1 MTIKNAADMYERDGD
16 NQYIM
21 VLRPDD
27 VFGFVTR
34 QFFCNAPDC
43 DIREMAWS
51 LSMQSR
57 FTGHMRRRYSVAEH
71 SMLVCDLMDIPSV
84 AARGGTK
91 YEALMH
97 DAHEGYVSDL
107 AAPWKVTVKDYRPF
121 EHKIEKAMREQ
132 YGLPAT
138 ISDGVKYA
146 DWLALFIEAETL
158 IVPGATLGWYEPEP
172 GTRDFAVQLI
182 QTDGNYL
189 LDRIEAAS
197 PRELYNA
204 FMKRFLHLLPVES
217 EE

>member
-1 MTIKNAADMYERDGD
+1 MTMKNAADIYEKDGD
-16 NQYIM
+16 NQYIV

-27 VFGFVTR
+27 VFGFATR
-34 QFFCNAPDC
+34 QFFCNKPEC
-43 DIREMAWS
+43 DIREIAWS

-71 SMLVCDLMDIPSV
+71 SLLVADLMSIPAV
-84 AARGGTK
+84 ARRGGTE

-107 AAPWKVTVKDYRPF
+107 AAPWKVTVRDYRPF

-132 YGLPAT
+132 FGLEPT
-138 ISDGVKYA
+138 IADGVKYA

-158 IVPGATLGWYEPEP
+158 IVPGCTLGWYEPEP

-182 QTDGNYL
+182 QCDGNYM
-189 LDRIEAAS
+189 LDRIEEPSAREMYDRFMARFLRLA
-197 PRELYNA
+197 PRE
-204 FMKRFLHLLPVES
+204 E
-217 EE
+217 